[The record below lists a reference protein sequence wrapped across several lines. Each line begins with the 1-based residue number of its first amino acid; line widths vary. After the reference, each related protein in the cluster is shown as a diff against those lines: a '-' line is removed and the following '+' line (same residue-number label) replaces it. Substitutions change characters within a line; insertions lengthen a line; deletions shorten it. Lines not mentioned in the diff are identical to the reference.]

1 MQEGGEAEVE
11 EGHRT
16 ESPLYVRRV
25 YPLALSATVCVV
37 VGRSVISICCPRSD
51 YMISPSKTDVQLRA
65 FWAQTSSRM
74 SFFRF
79 RAILVG

>member
-1 MQEGGEAEVE
+1 MQEGGGAEVE

-25 YPLALSATVCVV
+25 YPIALSATVCVV

-51 YMISPSKTDVQLRA
+51 YMIPPLKLTCNCARSGHKLQAECPFSDSER
-65 FWAQTSSRM
+65 S
-74 SFFRF
+74 
-79 RAILVG
+79 